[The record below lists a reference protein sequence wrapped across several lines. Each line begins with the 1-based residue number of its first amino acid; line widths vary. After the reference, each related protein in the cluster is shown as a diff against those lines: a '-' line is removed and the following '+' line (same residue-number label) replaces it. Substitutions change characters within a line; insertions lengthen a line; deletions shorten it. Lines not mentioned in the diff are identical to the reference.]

1 MLDATQARD
10 PEAMCGN
17 CPWYGDGTSYAGKCE
32 CRHQTPKDFIPTPE
46 PSYWCSQHPLNKI
59 AYEKFIMDWR
69 DTQHEARRLKW
80 EIEAQEA
87 YSKNVD
93 ITCEGTGGGPV
104 QPCGETLI

>member
-10 PEAMCGN
+10 PEARCGN
-17 CPWYGDGTSYAGKCE
+17 CPWYGDGTSYAGKPE
-32 CRHQTPKDFIPTPE
+32 CRKHAPFAFMPTPE
-46 PSYWCSQHPLNKI
+46 PDYWCGEHPLNKI

-87 YSKNVD
+87 YSKNAD
-93 ITCEGTGGGPV
+93 ITSEGSTA
-104 QPCGETLI
+104 